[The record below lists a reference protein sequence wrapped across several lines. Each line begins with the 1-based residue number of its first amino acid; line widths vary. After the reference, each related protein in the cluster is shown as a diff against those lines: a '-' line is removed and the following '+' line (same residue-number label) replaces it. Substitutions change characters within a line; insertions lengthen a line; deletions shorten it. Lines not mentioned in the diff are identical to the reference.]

1 MSEEKETD
9 SEELATLIKRLDR
22 QRRARLAADAISEQ
36 ATGVLYDK
44 QQHLKLLQGIAVAA
58 NESSS
63 LDDALQSAVDHICT
77 HLGWPVGHAYLA
89 VGATNIVVLSDIWYI
104 DDLRRFE
111 DFKRAVEMT
120 PVAPS
125 AGVSGRALA
134 RRATE
139 TAHDLQAA
147 LPLPLAYAADQA
159 GLVSAIAVPVLGIDA
174 PVAVLEFF
182 LAEPAEPDEMLLGVL
197 AKIGN
202 VLGKVH
208 VRTRA
213 GATLRS
219 SEEQFR
225 LLFEGNP
232 NPMWISDSDTH
243 ELIAVNDA
251 MVSAYGYSRAELLR
265 MTLADLLPHGAQRD
279 GLVDLARKDGVLVAV
294 EIGGYDVRLPGRA
307 ARMSMAVD
315 ADQGRRAAEALR
327 ESDRRFREMLDTIE
341 LAAVLLDVVGIVTY
355 CNPYLLGLT
364 GYAKD
369 EVVGRNFFELL
380 VPEDRRAAASADFT
394 STIGRGV
401 IAAHDEAEILTR
413 LGERRVILWNNTVL
427 RNPEGS
433 VLGAASI
440 GSDVTEQRVAEKQL
454 IHNAFH
460 DSLTGLPNRALFLD
474 RVEHAL
480 NRVTR
485 DGSASFAVLLL
496 DVDHFKNVNDSLG
509 HSAGDQLLVAIGERL
524 ARTVRAADTVARFG
538 GDEFTVLVERVADA
552 SDATRTSIRVQ
563 DEIAAPFKIGDTEVF
578 TSASIGI
585 TIAGSEYE
593 NAEQIVRDADTAMYR
608 AKAQGRARAEIFDN
622 KMRDEAVARLRLETD
637 LRHAIDRDELRVFY
651 QPIVRITSGS
661 VIGYEALVR
670 WQHPVK
676 GLVPPSDFI
685 PLAEETGLVVPIGEF
700 VLREACRQ
708 MSQWTNGHDVAPP
721 PPAAHAG
728 EGAGATPMAM
738 SVNISG
744 RHFAHGELLLHIN
757 DALAHSNLRPSALHV
772 EVTESAI
779 IQQPRMARELID
791 EIRDLGCGIALDD
804 FGTGFSSLSYLH
816 QFPIDRLKIDASFVR
831 GAPTRPKNVEIIR
844 SILSLARGLGMEV
857 IAEGIETEEERALL
871 ESLGC
876 EYGQGYL
883 FARPMAG
890 ADVRH

>member
-1 MSEEKETD
+1 VNEENETD

-44 QQHLKLLQGIAVAA
+44 QQHLKLLQGIAVAT

-63 LDDALQSAVDHICT
+63 LYDALQSAVDHICT

-89 VGATNIVVLSDIWYI
+89 VGTTNIVVLSDIWYI

-134 RRATE
+134 CRATE
-139 TAHDLQAA
+139 FAPNLETT
-147 LPLPLAYAADQA
+147 LPLPLAYAADEA
-159 GLVSAIAVPVLGIDA
+159 GLVSAIAVPVIGIDA

-182 LAEPAEPDEMLLGVL
+182 LTEHAEPDEMLLGVL
-197 AKIGN
+197 AKIGS

-213 GATLRS
+213 GASLRS

-251 MVSAYGYSRAELLR
+251 MVSAYGYSRTELLR
-265 MTLADLLPHGAQRD
+265 MTLADLLPHGVQRD
-279 GLVDLARKDGVLVAV
+279 GVADLARKDGALVAV

-315 ADQGRRAAEALR
+315 ADEGRRAAEALR

-355 CNPYLLGLT
+355 CNPYLLELT

-380 VPEDRRAAASADFT
+380 VPEDRRTSASADFT
-394 STIGRGV
+394 NNIGKGV

-413 LGERRVILWNNTVL
+413 LGERRIILWNNTVL

-433 VLGAASI
+433 VLGAASV

-480 NRVTR
+480 NRVKR

-509 HSAGDQLLVAIGERL
+509 HSAGDQLLIAIGERL
-524 ARTVRAADTVARFG
+524 ARSVRAADTVARFG

-563 DEIAAPFKIGDTEVF
+563 DEIAAPFKIGETEVF

-622 KMRDEAVARLRLETD
+622 RMRDEAVARLRLETD

-651 QPIVRITSGS
+651 QPMVRIKSGS
-661 VIGYEALVR
+661 VIGYEALIR

-708 MSQWTNGHDVAPP
+708 MSVWMDGS
-721 PPAAHAG
+721 
-728 EGAGATPMAM
+728 EMAM

-844 SILSLARGLGMEV
+844 SILSLARGLGIEV
-857 IAEGIETEEERALL
+857 IAEGIETEEERELL

-890 ADVRH
+890 SEILLPRPAGEKVPKADEGAFH